1 MTTTT
6 GDDPKAS
13 QAPAERSAPSPAG
26 LDAETIERWKA
37 GVAAE
42 RGRGSP
48 PESFPRLPDI
58 PAGRYTD
65 PAFYELEREALLK
78 RGWVYAGHSDQLP
91 EVGSF
96 IVTKVTGA
104 PILVVRGE
112 NRAIRAFYNTCRHR
126 GAPVARTDSG
136 QATRSFTC
144 GYHGWTYLL
153 DGTLASVPD
162 ARDFAGLDLSCRSL
176 VPVRCGQLGN
186 FIFVCED
193 DKAEPLE
200 TFLEPIARFFRHL
213 PLHELRLVHRRTI
226 ELDGNY
232 KVVLENFLEAYHF
245 RLLHQQ
251 TTHRIFDAT
260 GTSVHLWKNGHSMML
275 TPNRRANWVDPGTIG
290 MPEMAT
296 ATTIERDHNPS
307 YSLFPNLILPIAP
320 SGIPC
325 VAIWPIGLGRTMMEV
340 LWFAPDWGGGERDPL
355 WETRIANF
363 DRIVDEDVSFVA
375 PIQASISSPGFKG
388 VPLSYQERRIYHWHE
403 ELDRRIGVERI
414 PRLLRLAPMLGA
426 LIED

>member
-1 MTTTT
+1 MATMT
-6 GDDPKAS
+6 GDDPMAS
-13 QAPAERSAPSPAG
+13 QANAEGSLAPGRG
-26 LDAETIERWKA
+26 LDPETIERWKA

-42 RGRGSP
+42 RGRRAP
-48 PESFPRLPDI
+48 PASFPRLPDI
-58 PAGRYTD
+58 PGGRYTD

-78 RGWVYAGHSDQLP
+78 RGWVYAGHADQLP
-91 EVGSF
+91 EV
-96 IVTKVTGA
+96 A
-104 PILVVRGE
+104 D
-112 NRAIRAFYNTCRHR
+112 A
-126 GAPVARTDSG
+126 G

-193 DKAEPLE
+193 AKAEPLA
-200 TFLEPIARFFRHL
+200 TFLEPVARFFRHL
-213 PLHELRLVHRRTI
+213 PLDELRLVHRRAI

-251 TTHRIFDAT
+251 TTHRIFDAA
-260 GTSVHLWKNGHSMML
+260 GTSVHLWRNGHSMML

-307 YSLFPNLILPIAP
+307 YS
-320 SGIPC
+320 

-340 LWFAPDWGGGERDPL
+340 LWFAPDWGGGDRDPL

-414 PRLLRLAPMLGA
+414 PVHLRIEPMLGA